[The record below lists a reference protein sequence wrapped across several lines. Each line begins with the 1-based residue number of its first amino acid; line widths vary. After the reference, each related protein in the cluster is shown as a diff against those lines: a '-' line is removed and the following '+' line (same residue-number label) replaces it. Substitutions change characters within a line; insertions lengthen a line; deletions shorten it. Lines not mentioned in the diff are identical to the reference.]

1 MLVWTLVGPHFLIFH
16 HNIYFNNC
24 KKKMIKYYK
33 CLQCPYYLLQT
44 ESVSTLLHSRC
55 QYLQVC
61 PRQPTTGPGATQY
74 LQGRLLKL

>member
-1 MLVWTLVGPHFLIFH
+1 
-16 HNIYFNNC
+16 
-24 KKKMIKYYK
+24 MIKYYK
-33 CLQCPYYLLQT
+33 CLQWPYYLLQT